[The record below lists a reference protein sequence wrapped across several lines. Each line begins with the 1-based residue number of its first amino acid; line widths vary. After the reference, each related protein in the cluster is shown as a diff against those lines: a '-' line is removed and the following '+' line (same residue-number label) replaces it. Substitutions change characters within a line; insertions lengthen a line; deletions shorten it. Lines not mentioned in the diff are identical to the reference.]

1 MPLQQLLTVTKDAN
15 AHARRGDV
23 RSQSLASTT
32 SLPVETGGK
41 LGELLPTSAL
51 KNVGKTKSAPP
62 AKIPADEH
70 NVIFSP
76 PEGAVQMQNGSP
88 VERLPIELDE
98 TLPYRSPQVREEG
111 TLALRW
117 AAPPGNQLI
126 VMMMLPVLNA
136 QLQREEKY
144 SPNLAQGTIAAQ
156 GTAKFT
162 WKLALTVLLKLAL
175 SGEEDL
181 HIDDDWTLALRNM
194 KEAILFA
201 SGTYFIS
208 ERWLSL
214 ELAWSDYLSS
224 YVPKARSK
232 HLNGIAAARPTA

>member
-32 SLPVETGGK
+32 SVTVETGGK

-51 KNVGKTKSAPP
+51 KNVSKTISEPL

-70 NVIFSP
+70 IFSP
-76 PEGAVQMQNGSP
+76 PEGAVQVQNGSP

-144 SPNLAQGTIAAQ
+144 SPNLAQGTIAEQ
-156 GTAKFT
+156 GR
-162 WKLALTVLLKLAL
+162 LRSLPESSHLLYSL
-175 SGEEDL
+175 SW
-181 HIDDDWTLALRNM
+181 HCRARKTCIDDWTLALRNM

-214 ELAWSDYLSS
+214 ELAWSDYFSS
-224 YVPKARSK
+224 YVPTARSK